1 MTSLGKSE
9 EWFWDSELRIVW
21 NLIMEK
27 RRLDE
32 IKMKNQA
39 VYIAS
44 YVWGNEPESNSAN
57 KEMPGRDKPLDGD
70 LLRRLF

>member
-1 MTSLGKSE
+1 
-9 EWFWDSELRIVW
+9 
-21 NLIMEK
+21 MEK

-44 YVWGNEPESNSAN
+44 YVWGNDPESNSIDD
-57 KEMPGRDKPLDGD
+57 EVPGRDKPLDGD